1 MSLTHLYGLV
11 MVSSSFSLSELIQTE
26 MHHVRTLKIMADV
39 YSKGLLR
46 EVQLESQTVEKMFPM
61 LDEVLDLHTQ
71 FFSHLLERK
80 KESGS
85 QEEGGIVI
93 RKIGD
98 VLVSQVTS
106 GSNLFWSIYRNALI
120 CNVWGV

>member
-1 MSLTHLYGLV
+1 M
-11 MVSSSFSLSELIQTE
+11 SELIQTE

-46 EVQLESQTVEKMFPM
+46 EVQLEVKTVEKMFPM
-61 LDEVLDLHTQ
+61 LEEVLDLHSQ

-85 QEEGGIVI
+85 HEEGGFVI
-93 RKIGD
+93 QKIGD
-98 VLVSQVTS
+98 ILVSQVGS
-106 GSNLFWSIYRNALI
+106 GSNLWWSIGRMALI
-120 CNVWGV
+120 CNVWSI

>member
-1 MSLTHLYGLV
+1 
-11 MVSSSFSLSELIQTE
+11 

-46 EVQLESQTVEKMFPM
+46 EVQLEVQTVEKMFPM
-61 LDEVLDLHTQ
+61 LDDVLDLHTQ
-71 FFSHLLERK
+71 FFSQLLERK

-85 QEEGGIVI
+85 QEEGGFVI

-98 VLVSQVTS
+98 VLVSQVSCSCQT
-106 GSNLFWSIYRNALI
+106 
-120 CNVWGV
+120 CD